1 MLRIFRCGDVHIF
14 RGRRRLGG
22 DIRGAAWVHTARSG
36 AFRGDV
42 SARSAAGA
50 GVLLRGRHQD
60 SAAVGSA
67 EQAARGGDTG
77 GGVRGKFSAGVA
89 LTHGGSAGILRGERG
104 ARGFQYAAVR
114 AFRRRQAGGAVFQ
127 GGRAA
132 GVGVGMFR
140 GDIRAGGV
148 LGADKPGGASGADI
162 RGDLGSG
169 NAMSKCKKTIKAL
182 DGRKKL

>member
-36 AFRGDV
+36 AFRGNV
-42 SARSAAGA
+42 SARSTARAGL
-50 GVLLRGRHQD
+50 LLRGRHQD

-77 GGVRGKFSAGVA
+77 GGVRGEFSSGVSFA
-89 LTHGGSAGILRGERG
+89 HGGSAGILRGERG

-114 AFRRRQAGGAVFQ
+114 AFRRWQAGGAVFQ